1 MGVGPGSP
9 HDPEVMAATG
19 AWLESRIEVEPEPQG
34 GSRAWPMTVLK
45 LL

>member
-19 AWLESRIEVEPEPQG
+19 AWLESRIEVEPEP
-34 GSRAWPMTVLK
+34 
-45 LL
+45 